1 MHRRSSRPVPPEP
14 RLASADTERQP
25 GRTIPYNLVEAG
37 KAIGMGKSSVLR
49 AIRKGIISASRDPVT
64 GGWAIDPAELH
75 RAFPAVADGTAR
87 NQGGTIETDA
97 IRELRARL
105 EDTRHTVEDLRRRL
119 DRSDEERHQLQAQI
133 AAAQERIAALLT
145 DQRALQ
151 PARRSWWLWR
161 R

>member
-1 MHRRSSRPVPPEP
+1 M
-14 RLASADTERQP
+14 
-25 GRTIPYNLVEAG
+25 PYNLVEAG

-49 AIRKGIISASRDPVT
+49 AIRKGVISASRDPVT

-75 RAFPAVADGTAR
+75 RAFPAVADGTAH
-87 NQGGTIETDA
+87 NQAGTVETDA
-97 IRELRARL
+97 MRELRARL

-119 DRSDEERHQLQAQI
+119 DRSDEERHQLQSQL

-145 DQRALQ
+145 DQRVPSPSAHNAQ
-151 PARRSWWLWR
+151 TERPIERRRWWSWGR